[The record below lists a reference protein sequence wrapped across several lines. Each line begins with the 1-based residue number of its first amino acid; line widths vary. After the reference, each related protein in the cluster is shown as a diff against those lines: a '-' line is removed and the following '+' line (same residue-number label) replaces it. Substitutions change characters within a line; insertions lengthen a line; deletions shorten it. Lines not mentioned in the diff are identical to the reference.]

1 MHPDLALIDLQL
13 EGSLDG
19 PEVAARLRERFDIAV
34 LYLTDE
40 AEGDLLQ
47 QAALTDPFGYV
58 LKPLEARQLR
68 LTLETALATREKERA
83 RRDTENRLEETVAEL
98 RQRTHLMQ
106 AIFDSMSEGVIV
118 VDKNGRQVLFNPSAE
133 RIRGIGLTDTSPSQW
148 AEEYGL
154 FFPDQVTLI
163 PADQLAIVRA
173 MRGESTDDRETFVRN
188 QKVPEGR
195 YINISGRPLL
205 SDTGES
211 RGGLIVFRD
220 ITLRKEMERKLQE
233 TVNQLE
239 RQTQIFQTVFN
250 NMSDGVVAMDE
261 NGKELLYNPNAERII
276 GFRATQDGTEEW
288 TREHGFFFPDQVT
301 LIPTNDLAIARAMR
315 GESTDD
321 REMFIRNQSKPEGAY
336 LNVSGRPLLGK
347 LGEFQGALIVFRDI
361 TMQKTAEN
369 ELKTT
374 LERLQHQTQLLQT
387 VFNSMGEGVFVVDA
401 DGKPLLSNP
410 NARRIFKIAPAERE
424 AALRPEAYEFFFP
437 DTVTPVP
444 ADQMPL
450 TRAVR
455 AESVDEMEMFIRS
468 PNVPEGIHVSVNGR
482 PLLDEAGT
490 LEGGV
495 VVFRDITERVRTEE
509 AVSRAFVQGRLE
521 VVDTI
526 LHNIGNAINSVTIGI
541 GTLYEQLRDNR
552 LLHRFSA
559 LARAVEAHQADW
571 GDYVQH
577 DPQGQQVRPF
587 LLALAEDLARQ
598 NE

>member
-1 MHPDLALIDLQL
+1 MTTAKILIVEDEQSVAEALAEQLDRLGYTVYAVAASGQQALEKAAALHPDLALIDLQL
-13 EGSLDG
+13 EGGLDG

-47 QAALTDPFGYV
+47 QAALTDPFRYV

-250 NMSDGVVAMDE
+250 NMSDGVVA
-261 NGKELLYNPNAERII
+261 
-276 GFRATQDGTEEW
+276 DG
-288 TREHGFFFPDQVT
+288 RKRQ
-301 LIPTNDLAIARAMR
+301 R
-315 GESTDD
+315 
-321 REMFIRNQSKPEGAY
+321 
-336 LNVSGRPLLGK
+336 
-347 LGEFQGALIVFRDI
+347 
-361 TMQKTAEN
+361 
-369 ELKTT
+369 
-374 LERLQHQTQLLQT
+374 
-387 VFNSMGEGVFVVDA
+387 
-401 DGKPLLSNP
+401 
-410 NARRIFKIAPAERE
+410 
-424 AALRPEAYEFFFP
+424 AAL
-437 DTVTPVP
+437 
-444 ADQMPL
+444 
-450 TRAVR
+450 
-455 AESVDEMEMFIRS
+455 
-468 PNVPEGIHVSVNGR
+468 
-482 PLLDEAGT
+482 
-490 LEGGV
+490 
-495 VVFRDITERVRTEE
+495 
-509 AVSRAFVQGRLE
+509 
-521 VVDTI
+521 
-526 LHNIGNAINSVTIGI
+526 
-541 GTLYEQLRDNR
+541 
-552 LLHRFSA
+552 
-559 LARAVEAHQADW
+559 
-571 GDYVQH
+571 
-577 DPQGQQVRPF
+577 
-587 LLALAEDLARQ
+587 
-598 NE
+598 